1 MTIGLSTSLP
11 IFWPETADPS
21 DLLQQDRPLPW
32 PRVAI
37 EQHHRLVP
45 IDTIAGEGA
54 LDGIDALMLVQPRPL
69 SPGENVALDQWVRE
83 GGQALLFAD
92 PVLTEESRF
101 ALGDKRRPQDV
112 ALLSPILSR
121 WGLELQFDETGQEGE
136 QLVEDAVAGPVPV
149 HMAGRL
155 RLVQGASEAADQC
168 ELGAQALIA
177 RCRIGKGKVTVI
189 ADAALFELAD
199 NEPDN
204 LRRAALARLVD
215 SLAPDAVGSGG
226 ANRGND
232 GQTGESGGGLA
243 PGKREKA
250 YD

>member
-1 MTIGLSTSLP
+1 LSTSLP
-11 IFWPETADPS
+11 IFWPETTDPS

-45 IDTIAGEGA
+45 IDTLAGVGA
-54 LDGIDALMLVQPRPL
+54 LDGIDAMMLVQPRPL
-69 SPGENVALDQWVRE
+69 SPGENVALDQWVRD

-121 WGLELQFDETGQEGE
+121 WGLELQFDEAGAEGE
-136 QLVEDAVAGPVPV
+136 RLVEDAATGPLPV
-149 HMAGRL
+149 YLPGRL
-155 RLVQGASEAADQC
+155 RLAKGTSEAADLC
-168 ELGAQALIA
+168 ELGTQALIA
-177 RCRIGKGKVTVI
+177 RCRIGRGKVTVV

-199 NEPDN
+199 DEPDKIS
-204 LRRAALARLVD
+204 RAALVRLVD
-215 SLAPDAVGSGG
+215 SLARDAVGTGG

-232 GQTGESGGGLA
+232 GQTGESGGGST
-243 PGKREKA
+243 PERREKA